1 LQLYILNLRLHMYI
15 ELLHMLVTRGQC
27 YRHVFGDLSK
37 FSAKKIGVSLE
48 SQYYGHFLHN
58 QADF

>member
-1 LQLYILNLRLHMYI
+1 MYI

-37 FSAKKIGVSLE
+37 FSAKKLA
-48 SQYYGHFLHN
+48 FLLKAN
-58 QADF
+58 IMAIFCIIKRTFR